1 MTSATCK
8 PNSSFP
14 LKPLA
19 AAVLLVFSANVQ
31 TAPVLDGVLGSNLN
45 IDVSVPG
52 TTVITQEVNQRDVIN
67 WREFSIGA
75 NETVRFDQPDVNA
88 VIVNRVNGGI
98 RSDIFG
104 DLIANGRVF
113 LINPSGIVF
122 GANSEVNV
130 NGLVASTLGLRNGAT
145 ARDEIVQFRAAS
157 DAGSIVNEGVITAKD
172 IVFLAPSITNSGTL
186 NGSGVGASVSLIAAD
201 EVDVNTVGSGL
212 SAQVVESGNSALI
225 EQLGQVLAEGGR
237 IILLASTT
245 DNGAPSVINM
255 TGVHQASE
263 ITIKGDL
270 VQLTGSF
277 NVGNSQ
283 GMLDVNAS
291 NVGQTVNGQSQALL
305 VDGALNIAANNVSLN
320 NADNDFTGR
329 VDLSVE
335 EAATVHDSN
344 DLLIS
349 GVAGDSVVLNAENIT
364 MDGLVAGSLYAN
376 STNVI
381 DQLASVQVSGTSELN
396 AVEIMLTNQANNF
409 DGNIRVNSAAQTS
422 IRAGGALNI
431 AGSAGVLDLTA
442 SEISQ
447 SDALSV
453 GGESSLRAN
462 QIVLTDSENDFAGN
476 VALLAAG
483 EVTLNDKNSL
493 SVMGSVGAIFLNAV
507 DSVQLNE
514 LNAESLDIS
523 ATSVTQNGSVNVQQ
537 GTALNAD
544 TVLLADQSNNFGG
557 NVALNGVN
565 NAQLGDVNTLT
576 LSGQVGTLTATAANI
591 NQIGQAGSL
600 TVNDTA
606 NFNGANVELLQAG
619 NTFGG
624 DVILNVGGHAQ
635 LGTSGE
641 LIVSGRAGSATF
653 NADSIRQG
661 TIEAEALVVL
671 GETRINNS
679 NSVELVNDRNRFGSA
694 VVLQNT
700 GTVHLKGN
708 ETLTVQG
715 NAGDVTLTTGGNGRL
730 VVNGLDAESFM
741 ATATRIDQTD
751 FLRVTGASMLNAQIV
766 DLTASDNNQFGG
778 LVTLDSN
785 QSAAIK
791 ADGNL
796 TVTGNVATGNFEAEE
811 LLFNG
816 LAASD
821 GLVISADRIAQS
833 VDVDRAVIVQG
844 ETQIN
849 NSGAVVLNNAA
860 NDFNGSVV
868 LNTQGTVEL
877 IDANFLMIEGQ
888 VGALDL
894 RAETIAQSGVL
905 GVSATTTLNAQNV
918 TLNNPANDFQGQVTL
933 AGNAQVNLRDAKTV
947 SLAGSAHQLD
957 VTASTVEINN
967 ALTIYESLTLTAD
980 RVNQNMSGAA
990 SLSVG
995 GTTSIQHLNDS
1006 GGQLVRVDNANNDFV
1021 GAVILNNQVNAELRD
1036 RNTLTLQGDAA
1047 SLVATATEIK
1057 QADDLAVVNQTT
1069 LNASSVELLDQ
1080 SNDFQG
1086 VVNLNVTGDANLVDA
1101 NNLHIAGNVNHAS
1114 LNANTLTVGGLTAQ
1128 GNVTFNAVSTSQT
1141 DALSVAGTTTFNGGS
1156 VSLANPGN
1164 TFDREVNLNLTG
1176 LAAIT
1181 ANGSLNVTGNAS
1193 EVDAK
1198 ANSLEI
1204 STLNADDITL
1214 QADQLALNNFT
1225 TTGNL
1230 ILNGGNVIQQGAL
1243 NVGGTTTLGASTV
1256 TLQDAG
1262 NNFVGHVVLESAGSV
1277 SLRDQNVIALQG
1289 SATNLNVQTGA
1300 EIRQSAA
1307 LNISGTSRLIAPN
1320 IDLNDSGN
1328 SFGGAVTVNATGQ
1341 ATVRTI
1347 GNLSVGGIA
1356 ASMNVTAQNELRLAN
1371 STIGTLSATAQ
1382 QITQSDIVTVTGATT
1397 LIAQGATLLN
1407 EGNDFAGTVTL
1418 DVAGQASIADRNDV
1432 LIQGI
1437 AQILNTEVAG
1447 TLTAGELDI
1456 IGGSLKADEIRL
1468 NQLTVSDSAEL
1479 RADKVTQTAASQTGG
1494 TLTIRANEIDL
1505 AQADNNFS
1513 GHIILQN
1520 VGTATIYDTNELS
1533 LSGRV
1538 NTLTVNA
1545 QRITQQQ
1552 DQSAALNV
1560 QGKADLNAE
1569 NVDLQNA
1576 ANNFSGVVDLQVSD
1590 TVQLRDINSLIVQG
1604 DVGTLNIRVGQLT
1617 QGEALT
1623 VRGKAAI
1630 EAASIQLNNSAND
1643 FQGEV
1648 ALNVA
1653 GTAAIA
1659 DTNVLNVS
1667 GQLNGATELRAQSI
1681 EQSNALSTNSSVL
1694 LNADRI
1700 DLDHQDNN
1708 LNGLIRVED
1717 ASEAVLSSSGTLRVQ
1732 GANLGALTL
1741 QAQVASLDELGEL
1754 QQLGVTATE
1763 VRQTAALNVK
1773 GNTNL
1778 RSDKVDLNN
1787 TGNDLAGQVTVQ
1799 TLGSGNSTVS
1809 IADINNLSIQA
1820 GNLAL
1825 DARVQGNLDLQAD
1838 NVELGDT
1845 QVDGASRIELT
1856 GSLTQSRS
1864 VTLTNASLTAG
1875 QITLTNSGNRFN
1887 GATQVNS
1894 SGTIALSTRSDL
1906 NVNTTSSTGMLAL
1919 DVGGDALVSGT
1930 QVHFANSQIDGE
1942 LMVSANQ
1949 VSQAGRLHVE
1959 GDAVLNAIGGEIDLQ
1974 NAGNRFQGTISA
1986 SAEQTR
1992 LSTVGDMQ
2000 LLNLNSRGGQ
2010 LTADGRMILL
2020 GNVEQTGGALTFTAK
2035 GIPRPLSSAE
2045 IALLLPPS
2053 LDVFSGKE
2061 AVNPFTG
2068 LGRITLAS
2076 PMIHQRSGQLVT
2088 SAGATTQFNSLQNG
2102 SVILTQNNQ
2111 INGQVGVLAGQNY
2124 GQSFAYVVD
2133 QGASLFA
2140 VNNDVRLRVGGQ
2152 GAEAD
2157 VIAIRARGL
2166 ATQGNDSVI
2175 HARMPYNDAAVGTSR
2190 SYAGLTLS
2198 IPLGG
2203 GANGQPGGLATFG
2216 ESAGSGQSPGAGAI
2230 RVEVGDINRAGLG
2243 GFLTVLPFEG
2253 SNLLPGQVVYL
2264 AGPERKGTQAF
2275 FYDGARSL
2283 DRIPVVYNGTLLL
2296 SPQENAALTTAQGA
2310 VVLARQEQT
2319 RSVVRTENVAGKII
2333 NGVVAEV
2340 GPGRPATEGEGGA
2353 GKPAT
2358 CEAEDSGLNCAP

>member
-31 TAPVLDGVLGSNLN
+31 TAPILDGALGNNLN

-52 TTVITQEVNQRDVIN
+52 TTVITQEINQRDVIN
-67 WREFSIGA
+67 WREFSIGT

-130 NGLVASTLGLRNGAT
+130 NGLVASTLGLRNGST
-145 ARDEIVQFRAAS
+145 ARDEIVQFRAAP

-172 IVFLAPSITNSGTL
+172 IVLLAPSITNSGTL
-186 NGSGVGASVSLIAAD
+186 NAKGAGASVSLIAAG
-201 EVDVNTVGSGL
+201 EVAVNTVDGNL
-212 SAQVVESGNSALI
+212 NAQPLESGNRALI

-245 DNGAPSVINM
+245 SNGAPSVIN
-255 TGVHQASE
+255 TAGVNQASE
-263 ITIKGDL
+263 ITIQGDL
-270 VQLTGSF
+270 VQLTGGF
-277 NVGNSQ
+277 NVGNPQ
-283 GMLDVNAS
+283 GKLDVEAS
-291 NVGQTVNGQSQALL
+291 NVGQMVNGQSQALQ
-305 VDGALNIAANNVSLN
+305 VDGALNIKADNVTLT
-320 NADNDFTGR
+320 DPGNDFTGR
-329 VDLSVE
+329 VDLAIEESV
-335 EAATVHDSN
+335 TVHDSN
-344 DLLIS
+344 DLSIS
-349 GVAGDSVVLNAENIT
+349 GVAGDSVTLNAENIT
-364 MDGLVAGSLYAN
+364 MDGLVVGSLSAN
-376 STNVI
+376 ANNRI
-381 DQLASVQVSGTSELN
+381 AQLASVQVSGTSELN
-396 AVEIMLTNQANNF
+396 ANEIMLANQANNF
-409 DGNIRVNSAAQTS
+409 DGNIRVNSTAQTA
-422 IRAGGALNI
+422 IRASGALNI
-431 AGSAGVLDLTA
+431 SGSAGSMDLTA

-453 GGESSLRAN
+453 GGESTLRAN
-462 QIVLTDSENDFAGN
+462 QITLAESENDFAGN
-476 VALLAAG
+476 VALLVAG
-483 EVTLNDKNSL
+483 DVTLNDKNSL
-493 SVMGSVGAIFLNAV
+493 SVSGSAEGTRFIAV
-507 DSVQLNE
+507 DSVQLNGVS
-514 LNAESLDIS
+514 AESLDIS
-523 ATSVTQNGSVNVQQ
+523 ATSVTQNGSVNIQQ
-537 GTALNAD
+537 NTALNAV

-557 NVALNGVN
+557 NIALNGVN
-565 NAQLGDVNTLT
+565 NAQLSDANTLT
-576 LSGQVGTLTATAANI
+576 LSGQVGTLTVTAANI
-591 NQIGQAGSL
+591 NQVGQAGSL

-606 NFNGANVELLQAG
+606 TFNGGNIELLQAG

-624 DVILNVGGHAQ
+624 NVVLNVGGHAQ

-641 LIVSGRAGSATF
+641 LIVSGRAGSAIF

-661 TIEAEALVVL
+661 TTEAEALTVL

-715 NAGDVTLTTGGNGRL
+715 NAGDVTLTTGGNGQL
-730 VVNGLDAESFM
+730 VVNGLDAESLT
-741 ATATRIDQTD
+741 ATAIRIDQTD
-751 FLRVTGASMLNAQIV
+751 FLSVTGASTLNAQIV

-778 LVTLDSN
+778 PVTLDSN

-796 TVTGNVATGNFEAEE
+796 TVAGNVATGNFEAEE

-816 LAASD
+816 LSASN

-833 VDVDRAVIVQG
+833 MDADRAVIVQG

-860 NDFNGSVV
+860 NDFNGNVV

-894 RAETIAQSGVL
+894 QAETIAQSGAL
-905 GVSATTTLNAQNV
+905 GVSAATTLNARNI

-933 AGNAQVNLRDAKTV
+933 AGNAQVTLRDADTLSV
-947 SLAGSAHQLD
+947 AGSAQQLE
-957 VTASTVEINN
+957 VTAGTIDING
-967 ALTIYESLTLTAD
+967 ALAVNENLILTAD
-980 RVNQNMSGAA
+980 RVNQSTSGAA
-990 SLSVG
+990 FLTVG
-995 GTTSIQHLNDS
+995 GQTSIQHVNNSSDA
-1006 GGQLVRVDNANNDFV
+1006 LVRLNNMNNDFV
-1021 GAVILNNQVNAELRD
+1021 GTLNLNNQVNAELRD

-1047 SLVATATEIK
+1047 ALSATASEIK
-1057 QADDLAVVNQTT
+1057 QAGELAVANQTT
-1069 LNASSVELLDQ
+1069 LNASSVELIDQ

-1086 VVNLNVTGDANLVDA
+1086 IVNLNVTGDTNLVGA
-1101 NNLHIAGNVNHAS
+1101 NNLHVAGNVNNAS

-1128 GNVTFNAVSTSQT
+1128 GNVTFNAESTAQT

-1156 VSLANPGN
+1156 VSLENPGN

-1181 ANGSLNVTGNAS
+1181 ADGGLNVTGNAS
-1193 EVDAK
+1193 EVNAK
-1198 ANSLEI
+1198 ANSLAV
-1204 STLNADDITL
+1204 SSLNADDITL

-1225 TTGNL
+1225 TAGNL
-1230 ILNGGNVIQQGAL
+1230 TLNGGNVIQQGAL
-1243 NVGGTTTLGASTV
+1243 SVGGTTTLGASTV
-1256 TLQDAG
+1256 TLQDAS
-1262 NNFVGHVVLESAGSV
+1262 NNFVGNVVLDSAGSV
-1277 SLRDQNVIALQG
+1277 NLRDQNAVTLEG
-1289 SATNLNVQTGA
+1289 SASSLNIQAGT
-1300 EIRQSAA
+1300 EISQSAA
-1307 LNISGTSRLIAPN
+1307 LNISGTSKLIAPN
-1320 IDLNDSGN
+1320 IDLNDSSNG
-1328 SFGGAVTVNATGQ
+1328 FGGAVTVNAIEQ
-1341 ATVRTI
+1341 ATVRAS

-1371 STIGTLSATAQ
+1371 STVGALNAAAQ
-1382 QITQSDIVTVTGATT
+1382 QITQSDSVTVTGATT
-1397 LIAQGATLLN
+1397 LTAQGAILLN
-1407 EGNDFAGTVTL
+1407 TSNDFGGVVTL
-1418 DVAGQASIADRNDV
+1418 NVAEQASIADRNDL
-1432 LIQGI
+1432 LIQGN
-1437 AQILNTEVAG
+1437 AETLHTEVAG

-1456 IGGSLKADEIRL
+1456 VSGTLSANEIRM
-1468 NQLTVSDSAEL
+1468 NQLRVSGSAEL
-1479 RADKVTQTAASQTGG
+1479 RAAKVTQTEASRSAG
-1494 TLTIRANEIDL
+1494 TLNIRANEVDL
-1505 AQADNNFS
+1505 AQVGNDFS
-1513 GHIILQN
+1513 GHIVLQN
-1520 VGTATIYDTNELS
+1520 VGTATIHDANDLV

-1538 NTLTVNA
+1538 NSLTVSA

-1552 DQSAALNV
+1552 DQSGALNV

-1576 ANNFSGVVDLQVSD
+1576 ANNFSGVVNLRVSD
-1590 TVQLRDINSLIVQG
+1590 AAQLRDANNMTIQG
-1604 DVGTLNIRVGQLT
+1604 DVGTLNIRAGQLT

-1623 VRGKAAI
+1623 VRGNAAI

-1653 GTAAIA
+1653 GTTAIA
-1659 DTNVLNVS
+1659 DANVLNVS

-1681 EQSNALSTNSSVL
+1681 EQNNALSTNSSVL

-1787 TGNDLAGQVTVQ
+1787 TGNDFVGQVTVQ

-1809 IADINNLSIQA
+1809 IADTNNLSMQT

-1825 DARVQGNLDLQAD
+1825 AARVQGNFNLQAD
-1838 NVELGDT
+1838 NVEFGDT
-1845 QVDGASRIELT
+1845 QVDGASHIQST

-1864 VTLTNASLTAG
+1864 VTLNNASLTAD
-1875 QITLTNSGNRFN
+1875 QIILTNSGNRFN
-1887 GATQVNS
+1887 GSTQVNS
-1894 SGTIALSTRSDL
+1894 NGTVALSTRGDL
-1906 NVNTTSSTGMLAL
+1906 NVNTTASTATLAM
-1919 DVGGDALVSGT
+1919 DVGGDAVVSGT
-1930 QVHFANSQIDGE
+1930 EVRFADSQFDGE
-1942 LMVSANQ
+1942 LVVSANQ
-1949 VSQAGRLHVE
+1949 ISQAGRLQVE

-1992 LSTVGDMQ
+1992 LSTVSDMQ

-2010 LTADGRMILL
+2010 LTADGRMLLL
-2020 GNVEQTGGALTFTAK
+2020 GNIEQTGGTLTFTAK

-2053 LDVFSGKE
+2053 LDVFSSKE

-2088 SAGATTQFNSLQNG
+2088 AAGATTQFNSPQNG

-2111 INGQVGVLAGQNY
+2111 INGQVGVLAGQSY

-2133 QGASLFA
+2133 RGASLFA

-2166 ATQGNDSVI
+2166 ATQGNEAVI
-2175 HARMPYNDAAVGTSR
+2175 HARMPYNDTAVGTSR

-2203 GANGQPGGLATFG
+2203 SNGQPGGLATFG
-2216 ESAGSGQSPGAGAI
+2216 ESAGSGQSPGTGAI
-2230 RVEVGDINRAGLG
+2230 RVEVGDINRPGLG

-2340 GPGRPATEGEGGA
+2340 GPGRPATEGEGGV

-2358 CEAEDSGLNCAP
+2358 CDAEDSGLNCAP